1 MCSSDLDGIILLDVG
16 MREADGSAIMSHDVG
31 NLVLAEG
38 LALNLTKF
46 EACFFGI
53 NTNRHE
59 AALDVIE
66 QTEVLA
72 SLDNVNDIHETKW
85 VLVVSSGLSVHLDV
99 SLLIIADLFY
109 LLAGKSVL

>member
-1 MCSSDLDGIILLDVG
+1 MG
-16 MREADGSAIMSHDVG
+16 EADGSAIMSHDVG

-38 LALNLTKF
+38 LALNLAEF

-53 NTNRHE
+53 DTNRHE

-66 QTEVLA
+66 HTEVLT
-72 SLDNVNDIHETKW
+72 SLDNVNDVHKTKW
-85 VLVVSSGLSVHLDV
+85 VLVVSSGLAVHLDV
-99 SLLIIADLFY
+99 SLLVTADLFY